1 MGPSEGQ
8 PSAENVNVAAWPV
21 AGIGGRQ
28 LRSDSDQIACR
39 MWCDFE
45 VAVVDV
51 GMALRLP
58 VSCPWWA
65 PAVGHFQALTN
76 DRFRATNERAGG
88 ASGARSE
95 PACDGTFRTT
105 LVPPGRT

>member
-8 PSAENVNVAAWPV
+8 LSAENVNVAAWPV

-51 GMALRLP
+51 GMALRLLLSSP
-58 VSCPWWA
+58 KYRRQMVHRKMIEQDGDCSARLAIDHQSEFRVSLRLAMGCEQRRCA
-65 PAVGHFQALTN
+65 
-76 DRFRATNERAGG
+76 
-88 ASGARSE
+88 
-95 PACDGTFRTT
+95 
-105 LVPPGRT
+105 